1 MSSEPRDNNTLPDL
15 RYIRE
20 LAKVFRQYDLDEI
33 EIENGEQRVLLRR
46 SDFPSGANGAYGTGG
61 PGGTAA
67 PRPVGEYVPPA
78 APAPAP
84 AAPVAGPSPVAPTPA
99 PSADTFITS
108 PFVGTFYRSSSPE
121 TPSFVEVGTTVQ
133 RGQTLCIVEAMKL
146 FNELEAEF
154 PCVIEAVLL
163 DNAQPVEYGSKLFR
177 VRKL

>member
-1 MSSEPRDNNTLPDL
+1 MSSDPRDHNPLPDL

-46 SDFPSGANGAYGTGG
+46 SDVASGGQATVRPQVEYAPVGQ
-61 PGGTAA
+61 AA
-67 PRPVGEYVPPA
+67 PAPVSAPTP

-84 AAPVAGPSPVAPTPA
+84 VAN
-99 PSADTFITS
+99 DTFITS

-121 TPSFVEVGTTVQ
+121 TPSFVEVGSTVQ
-133 RGQTLCIVEAMKL
+133 RGQPLCIVEAMKL

-163 DNAQPVEYGSKLFR
+163 ENAQPVEYGAKLFR

>member
-1 MSSEPRDNNTLPDL
+1 MSSEPRDNTTLPDL

-46 SDFPSGANGAYGTGG
+46 SDIPASGGATTQRPVAEYIVPSQPVAPA
-61 PGGTAA
+61 PTAA
-67 PRPVGEYVPPA
+67 PAPSPA
-78 APAPAP
+78 APAPA
-84 AAPVAGPSPVAPTPA
+84 AST
-99 PSADTFITS
+99 ADTFITS

-121 TPSFVEVGTTVQ
+121 SPSFVEVGSTVQ

-163 DNAQPVEYGSKLFR
+163 DNAQPVEYGSKLYR

>member
-1 MSSEPRDNNTLPDL
+1 L

-46 SDFPSGANGAYGTGG
+46 SDFPAGAPATHSARQSVETAVAPASTPVAAG
-61 PGGTAA
+61 PS
-67 PRPVGEYVPPA
+67 
-78 APAPAP
+78 APAP
-84 AAPVAGPSPVAPTPA
+84 AAAPA
-99 PSADTFITS
+99 SGDTFITS

-121 TPSFVEVGTTVQ
+121 TPSFVEVGSTVQ
-133 RGQTLCIVEAMKL
+133 RGQPLCIVEAMKL

-154 PCVIEAVLL
+154 PCVIEAVLI
-163 DNAQPVEYGSKLFR
+163 DNAQPVEYGAKLFR

>member
-1 MSSEPRDNNTLPDL
+1 MSSDPRDTNGLPDL

-46 SDFPSGANGAYGTGG
+46 GDASIGG
-61 PGGTAA
+61 PGGASNAGAPAA
-67 PRPVGEYVPPA
+67 RSVRHEVEPV
-78 APAPAP
+78 APAPA
-84 AAPVAGPSPVAPTPA
+84 VS
-99 PSADTFITS
+99 SDSFITS
-108 PFVGTFYRSSSPE
+108 PFVGTFYRSSGPD
-121 TPSFVEVGTTVQ
+121 TPSFVEVGSTVQ

-163 DNAQPVEYGSKLFR
+163 ENAQPVEYGAKLYR

>member
-1 MSSEPRDNNTLPDL
+1 MSSDPRDTNGLPDL

-46 SDFPSGANGAYGTGG
+46 GDASLGGSGGY
-61 PGGTAA
+61 A
-67 PRPVGEYVPPA
+67 PRAPRHEVEPA
-78 APAPAP
+78 APASGPAAPTP
-84 AAPVAGPSPVAPTPA
+84 AAPVAG
-99 PSADTFITS
+99 DTFITS
-108 PFVGTFYRSSSPE
+108 PFVGTFYRSSGPE
-121 TPSFVEVGTTVQ
+121 TPSFVEVGSTVQ

-163 DNAQPVEYGSKLFR
+163 DSAQPVEYGAKLYR

>member
-1 MSSEPRDNNTLPDL
+1 MSSDPRDHNALPDL

-46 SDFPSGANGAYGTGG
+46 SDIPAGGHAVARPHVEYAVVPTPS
-61 PGGTAA
+61 AA
-67 PRPVGEYVPPA
+67 PT
-78 APAPAP
+78 APT
-84 AAPVAGPSPVAPTPA
+84 GPAPTPV
-99 PSADTFITS
+99 SNDTFITS

-121 TPSFVEVGTTVQ
+121 TPSFVEVGSTVQ
-133 RGQTLCIVEAMKL
+133 RGQPLCIVEAMKL

-163 DNAQPVEYGSKLFR
+163 ENAQPVEYGAKLFR